1 MSRIQSVPM
10 FNPDLDGK
18 IDIEVLQQCNPC
30 CDRDGCHAAGT
41 QERAHL
47 FLGVRIKGS
56 FPEMFELKNE

>member
-10 FNPDLDGK
+10 FNP
-18 IDIEVLQQCNPC
+18 
-30 CDRDGCHAAGT
+30 DGCHAAGT